1 MKNEILIKT
10 LQDNIRFDGNSTSRI
25 YPAGQNGQSP
35 RPSVEKEASVVA
47 GRYGPHTESRIIVC
61 VARHVMS
68 LFVTL
73 DLELPWKP
81 LHDLVE
87 IVLYNKFE
95 SHGLILIPKNLENI
109 LKNAV
114 RTCRPY
120 FPVSATRQM
129 LDEFRPLLCPF
140 DVSITVRLSSVVEG
154 RVCRIC
160 G

>member
-1 MKNEILIKT
+1 
-10 LQDNIRFDGNSTSRI
+10 
-25 YPAGQNGQSP
+25 
-35 RPSVEKEASVVA
+35 
-47 GRYGPHTESRIIVC
+47 
-61 VARHVMS
+61 MS
-68 LFVTL
+68 LFVSL

-140 DVSITVRLSSVVEG
+140 DVSITVRLSLVFSGRSCSLLSLSVAFYG
-154 RVCRIC
+154 CLLRWSWLWIWLSLIY
-160 G
+160 